1 MKKSVAIRTLLAA
14 GLVAASAAHA
24 EDLIVNQ
31 PLNGWYAV
39 AQAGAVTHT
48 PSVFDVKIVENQTVT
63 GSFLAYCIQAAEGAL
78 STAVSYT
85 ASPYAASSAV
95 QELYDRFYGVSV
107 ASQSNAVAFQL
118 ALWDLSGEVALG
130 AYTFVSDAAAR
141 ATAGDW
147 VAAVQADNNP
157 VAPLWRLTQWTN
169 GAQQDVLQASP
180 VPEASTSALLFA
192 GLGAIGL
199 LVRRRTRYDA

>member
-1 MKKSVAIRTLLAA
+1 MKKSVAIRTLIVA

-31 PLNGWYAV
+31 PLNNWFGV
-39 AQAGAVTHT
+39 AQVGAVTHT
-48 PSVFDVKIVENQTVT
+48 PALFDVKIVENQTVT

-95 QELYDRFYGVSV
+95 QELYDRFYGVAAS
-107 ASQSNAVAFQL
+107 SQSNAVAFQL
-118 ALWDLSGEVALG
+118 ALWDLSGEVPLG
-130 AYTFVSDAAAR
+130 AYTYVSDPAAR
-141 ATAGDW
+141 TTAGGW
-147 VAAVQADNNP
+147 IAAVQADDSP
-157 VAPLWRLTQWTN
+157 FASVWRLTQWTS
-169 GAQQDVLQASP
+169 GTQQDVLQASP

-199 LVRRRTRYDA
+199 LVRRRTRYEA